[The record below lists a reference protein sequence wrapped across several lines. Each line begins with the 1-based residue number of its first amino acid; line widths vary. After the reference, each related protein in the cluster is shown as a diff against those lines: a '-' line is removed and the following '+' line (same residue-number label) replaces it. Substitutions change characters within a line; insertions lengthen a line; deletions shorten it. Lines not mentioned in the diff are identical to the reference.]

1 MDEPTSFWGYI
12 KEFQVIISSTLA
24 ILSAFYIVS
33 GNRKTAAMTNATS
46 VIREISQDK
55 VLQDG
60 LKIVRDWNKNGNKA
74 SISCLATPSESDDEE
89 HKAKRTAIFHVLNQ
103 YEKIAVGVH
112 NGIYS
117 EKVIKESSA
126 GTIVHMINVVQ
137 PLIDACRN
145 DSNRHTIWQ
154 EIECL
159 AKKWKDKPLKTR
171 KIKNR

>member
-1 MDEPTSFWGYI
+1 MDGSFSFWEYI
-12 KEFQVIISSTLA
+12 KEYQVIISSTLA

-33 GNRKTAAMTNATS
+33 GNRKTAAMTNATN
-46 VIREISQDK
+46 VIREISQDEL
-55 VLQDG
+55 LQEG
-60 LKIVRDWNKNGNKA
+60 LKVIRDWNKTKSGT
-74 SISCLATPSESDDEE
+74 SISCLSNGSDQEE
-89 HKAKRTAIFHVLNQ
+89 DKKNRSAIFHVLNQ

-117 EKVIKESSA
+117 EKIIKESSC
-126 GTIVHMINVVQ
+126 GTIVHMVSVVQ

-159 AKKWKDKPLKTR
+159 AKRWKKKPLKTR
-171 KIKNR
+171 KN